1 MDTRHNNLTGP
12 RSHRSQ
18 VAWTMSPSPIRRRS
32 QLCRPLRGGQL
43 RRCLDTG
50 SIRWLPRH
58 RCRPPA
64 GAAAFGGAASLPQT
78 PRKRVSPL
86 VLAVVIAV
94 VVVGVALG
102 SFVLAHSIRTPE
114 AEVQRYLDY
123 GDRGAWLYPHC
134 DRC

>member
-1 MDTRHNNLTGP
+1 MDDDPVPDPPTLSAVPSPP
-12 RSHRSQ
+12 RRTAAPVPGYGQYQ
-18 VAWTMSPSPIRRRS
+18 VA
-32 QLCRPLRGGQL
+32 
-43 RRCLDTG
+43 
-50 SIRWLPRH
+50 PRH

-86 VLAVVIAV
+86 VLAVVIA

>member
-1 MDTRHNNLTGP
+1 MDDEPVPDPPTLSAVPSPP
-12 RSHRSQ
+12 RRTAAPVPGYGQYQ
-18 VAWTMSPSPIRRRS
+18 VAAPASMSA
-32 QLCRPLRGGQL
+32 
-43 RRCLDTG
+43 
-50 SIRWLPRH
+50 
-58 RCRPPA
+58 PA
-64 GAAAFGGAASLPQT
+64 GAAAF

>member
-32 QLCRPLRGGQL
+32 QLCRPLGQL

-50 SIRWLPRH
+50 SIRWLPRY

>member
-1 MDTRHNNLTGP
+1 MDDDPVPDPPTLSAVPSPPQRTAAPVPGYGQY
-12 RSHRSQ
+12 Q
-18 VAWTMSPSPIRRRS
+18 VA
-32 QLCRPLRGGQL
+32 
-43 RRCLDTG
+43 
-50 SIRWLPRH
+50 PRH

>member
-50 SIRWLPRH
+50 SIRWLPRY

-114 AEVQRYLDY
+114 AEAQRYLDY

>member
-32 QLCRPLRGGQL
+32 QLCHPLRGGQL

-50 SIRWLPRH
+50 SIRWLPRY